1 MINPN
6 GKTDNLRIAVP
17 SEGALYDSTLTFMKS
32 AGLEITRSNTRSYE
46 ASINVIQNVIVHFQ
60 RSGDIPSKIEEASA
74 DIGIVGYDRYLE
86 TKKNPGNSSVI
97 MNNLGFGHAQLV
109 LGLPDTWVDITDIKD
124 LANLALEFK
133 NKGKSIKIATKYPV
147 LVEKHLIKNSVFHF
161 ELVQSS
167 GALEAAPSMG
177 YADIIA
183 DITSTGTT
191 MRENR
196 LKTIIGGAIIKS
208 QACVIANREMIINSQ
223 TKLNQCKLFLERIEA
238 YWQSNKYCTV
248 TANMSGENPDKI
260 ASIILNQSESHGLK
274 GPTISKVY
282 NTGSSD
288 LYAVTMIISKD
299 NLIETVSLMRKI
311 GAQTISVYKPD
322 YLFGLESEAI
332 KTLLEI
338 SEI

>member
-1 MINPN
+1 MMNPN
-6 GKTDNLRIAVP
+6 GKIENLRIAVP
-17 SEGALYDSTLTFMKS
+17 SEGALYDSSISFMKS
-32 AGLEITRSNTRSYE
+32 AGLGINRPNARSYE
-46 ASINVIQNVIVHFQ
+46 ATISVIPNVIVHFQ
-60 RSGDIPSKIEEASA
+60 RSGDIPLKIEEASA

-86 TKKNPGNSSVI
+86 TKKYSGNSSVI
-97 MNNLGFGHAQLV
+97 INNLGFGHAQLV

-147 LVEKHLIKNSVFHF
+147 LVEKHLIRNSVFHF

-183 DITSTGTT
+183 DISSTGTT

-196 LKTIIGGAIIKS
+196 LKTITGGAVIKS
-208 QACVIANREMIINSQ
+208 QACVIANREMIIKDKI
-223 TKLNQCKLFLERIEA
+223 KLNQCKLLLERIEA
-238 YWQSNKYCTV
+238 YLRSNKYYTL
-248 TANMSGENPDKI
+248 TINMTGENPDQI
-260 ASIILNQSESHGLK
+260 ASIILNESESQGLK

-282 NTGSSD
+282 NSNSSD
-288 LYAVTMIISKD
+288 LYAVTMIITKD

-311 GAQTISVYKPD
+311 GAQTISVHKPD
-322 YLFGLESEAI
+322 YLFDSESDAI
-332 KTLLEI
+332 KSLLEK
-338 SEI
+338 SET